1 MNGTRDTNE
10 TPAGDRSELD
20 PREAAKLLE
29 QTRRQAQR
37 ELDIRPPLLMAAGA
51 VVALIAYGVVWLSVR
66 GQHPYE
72 GPSAAALVV
81 LYSTLAVWGATFATF
96 FRRATSGVS
105 GRSSRQRRHE
115 GAVFG
120 TIWVTVYVFQGALHH
135 AGASHAIVYGIYPAA
150 APLIIVGAAAA
161 AHGPPRRTGRWRRTR
176 SQRSCS
182 ARWQRSP
189 ARPLCGQSSASACP
203 CCCSSAPA
211 SSTGRCARDGAGMS
225 ADTLDPLIHVPAR
238 LRIVVTLATL
248 GEGDTLSFTRLQ
260 DMIGLT
266 PGNLITHLRKLED
279 AGYLT
284 SEKTGNGVAS
294 RTAVALTGRGRAALD
309 TYTNALRDLLGG
321 L

>member
-10 TPAGDRSELD
+10 TPAADRSELD

-81 LYSTLAVWGATFATF
+81 LYSTLAVWGATFATVY
-96 FRRATSGVS
+96 RRATSGVS
-105 GRSSRQRRHE
+105 GRTSRQRRHE

-161 AHGPPRRTGRWRRTR
+161 AHEAATENWQMAAYAIAAVVVGALAAFAGPAAVW
-176 SQRSCS
+176 
-182 ARWQRSP
+182 A
-189 ARPLCGQSSASACP
+189 
-203 CCCSSAPA
+203 
-211 SSTGRCARDGAGMS
+211 
-225 ADTLDPLIHVPAR
+225 
-238 LRIVVTLATL
+238 IV
-248 GEGDTLSFTRLQ
+248 G
-260 DMIGLT
+260 IGLSVLL
-266 PGNLITHLRKLED
+266 LIR
-279 AGYLT
+279 AGVQYWSLH
-284 SEKTGNGVAS
+284 A
-294 RTAVALTGRGRAALD
+294 
-309 TYTNALRDLLGG
+309 
-321 L
+321 